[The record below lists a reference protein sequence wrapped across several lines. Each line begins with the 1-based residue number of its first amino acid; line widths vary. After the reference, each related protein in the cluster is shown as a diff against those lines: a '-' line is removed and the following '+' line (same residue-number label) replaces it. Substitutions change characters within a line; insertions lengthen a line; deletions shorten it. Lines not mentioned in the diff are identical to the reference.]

1 MGLAT
6 RAGKVITGI
15 ELCEKAVKSKK
26 AKLVIITKETAKSTI
41 DLFKSANVPVICV
54 ESKEKLGSFTGKE
67 RKMLMCTVRR
77 QEVSLVLNITRNL
90 DNDSF
95 IVVGEAGEIFG
106 QGFKKI

>member
-1 MGLAT
+1 MEKDKALRLLGLAT

-41 DLFKSANVPVICV
+41 DMFKGVGIPVVCV

-67 RKMLMCTVRR
+67 IRSVAVVTDENFAAAIVK
-77 QEVSLVLNITRNL
+77 ESEELVC
-90 DNDSF
+90 
-95 IVVGEAGEIFG
+95 
-106 QGFKKI
+106 QM